1 MDPSDNLRRIRD
13 LELERDELQQQ
24 LSRLEF
30 ILNTQRK
37 GAQWIGG
44 LGALLFMGPNLTL
57 AIRNYLVENINE
69 GTTSIETKTALASAI
84 IRRIF
89 YVGLIGL
96 LAIILPALLLVWQN
110 IELKEQTKVLVS
122 QMEMERQAELTRTLF
137 GTRQQRQEIAKTYIV
152 EKLKSGIFDLTGVD
166 LSSID
171 LTSVDMEGI
180 LLRKGNLIGTVFERA
195 ALDDADLSYS
205 MSVDAN
211 YSNASMKNVNFHG
224 SDLSMSAFV
233 GANLENADFSNT
245 RIFRVNFTN
254 ANLEGANFENSCF
267 NGDQAEVDGETTSIN
282 PAPVWPNDFDPSKH
296 KILDN
301 CELYKQVYFE

>member
-1 MDPSDNLRRIRD
+1 MATSDNLRRIHD

-24 LSRLEF
+24 VRRLEF
-30 ILNTQRK
+30 ILNTQKK

-44 LGALLFMGPNLTL
+44 LGALIFIGPNLTS
-57 AIRNYLVENINE
+57 AIRNYLVENINK
-69 GTTSIETKTALASAI
+69 GNTSIETKAALASAI

-110 IELKEQTKVLVS
+110 IELKEQTKVLVD

-137 GTRQQRQEIAKTYIV
+137 GSRRQRQEIAKIFIA
-152 EKLKSGIFDLTGVD
+152 EKLKAGIFDLTGVD
-166 LSSID
+166 LNSID
-171 LTSVDMEGI
+171 LSSMDMKGI
-180 LLRKGNLIGTVFERA
+180 WLRKGNLVGAIFERA
-195 ALDDADLSYS
+195 ILDDADLSYAV
-205 MSVDAN
+205 SVDAN
-211 YSNASMKNVNFHG
+211 YSNASMINANFHG

-254 ANLEGANFENSCF
+254 ANLKGANFENSCF
-267 NGDQAEVDGETTSIN
+267 NGDYAEVDGETTGIK
-282 PAPVWPNDFDPSKH
+282 PAPVWPNDFDPSKYE
-296 KILDN
+296 ILDN
-301 CELYKQVYFE
+301 CELSKQVYFE